1 MTIEQQVVEKLRD
14 LPPEK
19 QKEVLDFVDFLK
31 EKNVGPKKPLRSL
44 RGLWADLKINIT
56 EEDIAQARR
65 EMWGNFPRDI
75 SLSLLFPIRMR
86 PSGSCSTPR
95 IFQRWSFH

>member
-31 EKNVGPKKPLRSL
+31 EKNGGPKKPLRSL
-44 RGLWADLKINIT
+44 RGLWAGLSIRIT
-56 EEDIAQARR
+56 EEDIAEARR
-65 EMWGNFPRDI
+65 EMWANFPQDI
-75 SLSLLFPIRMR
+75 S
-86 PSGSCSTPR
+86 
-95 IFQRWSFH
+95 

>member
-1 MTIEQQVVEKLRD
+1 MTIGQQVVEKLRD

-31 EKNVGPKKPLRSL
+31 EKSGGPKKPLRSL
-44 RGLWADLKINIT
+44 RGLSADLNIHIT
-56 EEDIAQARR
+56 EDIAEARR

-75 SLSLLFPIRMR
+75 S
-86 PSGSCSTPR
+86 
-95 IFQRWSFH
+95 

>member
-19 QKEVLDFVDFLK
+19 QKEVLDFVDFLT
-31 EKNVGPKKPLRSL
+31 EKNGGKKQLRSL
-44 RGLWADLKINIT
+44 RGLWADLNIHIT

-65 EMWGNFPRDI
+65 EMWGNFPRD
-75 SLSLLFPIRMR
+75 LS
-86 PSGSCSTPR
+86 
-95 IFQRWSFH
+95 